1 MKNIILIAV
10 ISICFVPARGQQQSL
25 LLEEYR
31 VMAVEYNHNLKAAQK
46 NIAVSMEFENMA
58 RADLKPKFSAGANF
72 QYTGNPMELNLNIPA
87 LDTPLSFKG
96 RSLNYGASLSLQQP
110 IYTGGRLTESIRIA
124 KLQQTHANAS
134 ADVVMSEVCFQ
145 TDIQYW
151 NTVARKEMVGIA
163 NDFHNSISSLVQTIK
178 ERVEVGLVDPQELL
192 MAEVKLNEAQY
203 QLLQAKSNMEVSRM
217 ALNSLIGVEIG
228 YATKIDESIPILKET
243 DIVINTV
250 PERAELSMA
259 QSNIK
264 IAQSTLK
271 LNDAQYKPQFYVG
284 AEGNYSSP
292 GYNFDKDLDF
302 NYAIY
307 AKLSIPI
314 FEWGK
319 RNSRKRASKR
329 QIEIATDNLH
339 QVEDNINLEIQTSR
353 VALSQAIQRVDLSLS
368 SLGKAKENEQ
378 KALER
383 YSEGKISILEVIDA
397 QTYRQTSQINYVQ
410 AKAAAQGHYA
420 EVMKALNQYNNQ

>member
-1 MKNIILIAV
+1 
-10 ISICFVPARGQQQSL
+10 
-25 LLEEYR
+25 
-31 VMAVEYNHNLKAAQK
+31 
-46 NIAVSMEFENMA
+46 
-58 RADLKPKFSAGANF
+58 
-72 QYTGNPMELNLNIPA
+72 
-87 LDTPLSFKG
+87 LSFKG
-96 RSLNYGASLSLQQP
+96 RALNYGASLSLQQP